1 MKAVP
6 FSLRFLSIKVINKKM
21 KSKRILIADDEPY
34 ILRSL
39 SFVLKREGFTV
50 EVARDGEETLKKVEE
65 FKPKILFLDI
75 MMPKKDGYQIC
86 KYLKNNHN
94 TKDIYIIMFTAMGQV
109 TDKKKGIES
118 GADDYITKPFS
129 PKEIISKVKNILES

>member
-1 MKAVP
+1 ME
-6 FSLRFLSIKVINKKM
+6 NKK
-21 KSKRILIADDEPY
+21 ILVADDEPY

-39 SFVLKREGFTV
+39 SFVLKKEGFTV
-50 EVARDGEETLKKVEE
+50 EVARDGEEALKKVEE

-94 TKDIYIIMFTAMGQV
+94 TKDIYIIMLTAMGQV
-109 TDKKKGIES
+109 IDKKKGIES

-129 PKEIISKVKNILES
+129 PREIISKVKNILES

>member
-1 MKAVP
+1 ME
-6 FSLRFLSIKVINKKM
+6 SKK
-21 KSKRILIADDEPY
+21 ILVADDEPY

-86 KYLKNNHN
+86 KYLKNNHD
-94 TKDIYIIMFTAMGQV
+94 TKDIYIIMLTARGQV
-109 TDKKKGIES
+109 IDKKKGIEL

-129 PKEIISKVKNILES
+129 PREIVSKVKNILES